1 MTSHF
6 FKRLWRFLP
15 GCLIAIAVLGLDTV
29 GTYTSLENVFYR
41 WMFHWREPVLWDDRI
56 ALITIDDGTLAELG
70 QFPFSRGVYA
80 QLLDQLSDIHPSV
93 IAFNILFI
101 ESSQADA
108 PLATAMRQQGHV
120 VIASGL
126 DDQGRKLMPTPLLQ
140 EAAIANGH
148 ILKQVESDG
157 LVHKIHPRQANQFAL
172 GITIAEI
179 YNLTRSPVEL
189 PPLEEPLWVNWPG
202 PMAALPQYSLIDVLS
217 GKTDP
222 QVFDDKIVIV
232 GMTATGID
240 PLLTP
245 YDDNPPGSGMLLHA
259 AVVDNVLQQRY
270 LRSVPSFWLW
280 GALLGGMPLMS
291 YFLVTLKLRHQL
303 LFTVGGV
310 AAWSGI
316 GLILFHSAYLLPMAV
331 PLSAISL
338 TGTAAIIGQRLRET
352 LALKRLLEG
361 LWQSYHEDTEDLVNR
376 AAIAPF
382 VPDDLGNEV
391 HKLALLAVSLSRS
404 QTTQTAIAQ
413 TVPLGLL
420 ASDERDQ
427 IWFSNPLAQYWL
439 RLTTGDYLTP
449 ALVPS
454 WLDSDTW
461 QQIRQDTLA
470 GKSTS
475 PIEYQQELT
484 WLELRLIPLDGNNYL
499 SPSFGQLQ
507 HGFLV
512 LIEDVTHRKSI
523 ELHLRSLNAG
533 LQNAVQQRS
542 QELASTNVNLQRE
555 ILERQKIQNEL
566 AYKALH
572 DELTELPNRY
582 HFMLRLNELLQKM
595 LVEQSNFAVLFLD
608 CDRFKLINDSF
619 GHLVGDELLKA
630 IAKRLRNC
638 IAQTDLVARF
648 GGDEFTV
655 LAEVKTVG
663 SAIQIAQRIR
673 DELRSPFVIRGQ
685 QLYTGCSIGIVVSD
699 SNYRQAQEILRDAD
713 TAMYRAKQSG
723 IGYTLFKPEM
733 HLQVRQSLQL
743 ETDLRQALQ
752 QEELEVYY
760 QPIFGLSQKRVAGF
774 EALLRWHHPVQGVI
788 SPEKFIPIAEETGL
802 IISIGQWVLQEACT
816 QLHLWQQRGY
826 LDATAFISV
835 NLSVKQF
842 NGEDLVG
849 QVEQALINSQLN
861 GQCLKLE
868 ITESAIMANTD
879 LATQTF
885 QDLKNLGIQ
894 LGIDDFGTGYSS
906 LSHLHNFPVDFLKVD
921 RSFVQRMM
929 ENQRNLDLVQ
939 VIGKLARYLDMT
951 FVAEGIE
958 SEIQLYKLKDMGCPL
973 GQGYFLCP
981 PCDRDTIESQYL

>member
-6 FKRLWRFLP
+6 FRRLWRLLP
-15 GCLIAIAVLGLDTV
+15 GFLVAVTALGLETF
-29 GTYTSLENVFYR
+29 GTYVALENTCYR
-41 WMFHWREPVLWDDRI
+41 WLFHWRGAIPWDDSI
-56 ALITIDDGTLAELG
+56 VLINIDDATLAELG
-70 QFPFSRGVYA
+70 QFPFSRSVYT
-80 QLLDQLSDIHPSV
+80 QLLKNLSDARPSV
-93 IAFNILFI
+93 VAFNILFI
-101 ESSQADA
+101 EPSPADTA
-108 PLATAMRQQGHV
+108 LATAMKQQGHI

-126 DDQGRKLMPTPLLQ
+126 DDQGEALMPTPLLR
-140 EAAIANGH
+140 EAAIADGH

-157 LVHKIHPRQANQFAL
+157 LIHTIQPIWANQVAL

-189 PPLEEPLWVNWPG
+189 PPLNQPLWLNWPG
-202 PMAALPQYSLIDVLS
+202 SMAALPQYSLIDVLS
-217 GKTDP
+217 GETDP

-245 YDDNPPGSGMLLHA
+245 YNDKPSGSGSLLHA
-259 AVVDNVLQQRY
+259 TVVDNVLQQRY
-270 LRSVPSFWLW
+270 LRPIHDLWLW
-280 GALLGGMPLMS
+280 GILLGGMPLMS
-291 YFLVTLKLRHQL
+291 YSLVTLRLHWQVL
-303 LFTVGGV
+303 LTVGGV
-310 AAWSGI
+310 AAWA
-316 GLILFHSAYLLPMAV
+316 GLGLFLFQATYLLPMAA

-338 TGTAAIIGQRLRET
+338 TGTASIVGQRLRET

-361 LWQSYHEDTEDLVNR
+361 LWQSYHEDTVTLADQ

-382 VPDDLGNEV
+382 VPDDLGSEV

-404 QTTQTAIAQ
+404 QTTQAAIAQ
-413 TVPLGLL
+413 TVPIGLL

-427 IWFSNPLAQYWL
+427 VWFCNPLAQYWL
-439 RLTTGDYLTP
+439 GLKTGDCLTP
-449 ALVPS
+449 VLVPA
-454 WLDSDTW
+454 WLDHDAW
-461 QQIRQDTLA
+461 QQIRQDTLS
-470 GKSTS
+470 GKSTP
-475 PIEYQQELT
+475 PIEYQQEFT
-484 WLELRLIPLDGNNYL
+484 WLAIRLVPLDGNNYL
-499 SPSFGQLQ
+499 NPKVGQLQ
-507 HGFLV
+507 HGFLI
-512 LIEDVTHRKSI
+512 LIEDITHRKSI

-533 LQNAVQQRS
+533 LQDVVQQHS

-572 DELTELPNRY
+572 DELTGLPNRY
-582 HFMLRLNELLQKM
+582 HFMLRLNELLKKM
-595 LVEQSNFAVLFLD
+595 LTEQDNFAVLFLD

-638 IAQTDLVARF
+638 IAKTDLVARF
-648 GGDEFTV
+648 GGDEFTILV
-655 LAEVKTVG
+655 EVNTVNLAIK
-663 SAIQIAQRIR
+663 IAQRIR
-673 DELRSPFVIRGQ
+673 DELRSPFVIQGQ

-699 SNYRQAQEILRDAD
+699 SNYYQAQEILRDAD

-760 QPIFGLSQKRVAGF
+760 QPIFGLTQEEVAGF
-774 EALLRWHHPVQGVI
+774 EALLRWHHPTLGVV

-802 IISIGQWVLQEACT
+802 IIAIGQWVLKEACS
-816 QLHLWQQRGY
+816 QLYRWQQSGQ
-826 LDATAFISV
+826 LAQTAFISV

-842 NGEDLVG
+842 NGEDLVS
-849 QVEQALINSQLN
+849 QIEQALLDSRLNS
-861 GQCLKLE
+861 QCLKLE

-885 QDLKNLGIQ
+885 QNLKDLGIQ

-906 LSHLHNFPVDFLKVD
+906 LSYLHNFPVDFLKVD

-939 VIGKLARYLDMT
+939 VIGKLAHYLDMT

-981 PCDRDTIESQYL
+981 PCDRDTIQSQYL